1 MIQKTEAQNDLNEI
15 KEVEEQLIEMIWY
28 KNRVNRNIVLE
39 MFQQ

>member
-1 MIQKTEAQNDLNEI
+1 MQKTEAQNDLNEI
-15 KEVEEQLIEMIWY
+15 KELEEQLIEMIWY